1 MDEFFKMD
9 VFFVVATAATV
20 VVALC
25 VCVMLAYATKL
36 LRTLDRIAQEVE
48 EEAQEIRE
56 DLDEMREEIRDGKNR
71 FLSLFSFFG
80 KGAKRVA
87 KHTKRRKARS

>member
-9 VFFVVATAATV
+9 VFFVVATAAAV

-25 VCVMLAYATKL
+25 LCVMLAYATKF

-48 EEAQEIRE
+48 GEAQEIRE
-56 DLDEMREEIRDGKNR
+56 DLDELREEIRDGKNR

-80 KGAKRVA
+80 KGARRVT